1 MRESKHFCDVCRN
14 EIGLN
19 DLYFVLKEVC
29 DGGHVVAPI
38 LKDFC
43 SSECL
48 VKFFVGNKKCCDV
61 WKNV

>member
-29 DGGHVVAPI
+29 DGGHVIDPI

-43 SSECL
+43 SSKCL
-48 VKFFVGNKKCCDV
+48 AKFFVGNKKCV
-61 WKNV
+61 IQLKSI

>member
-29 DGGHVVAPI
+29 DGGHVTDPI

-48 VKFFVGNKKCCDV
+48 VKFFVDNKEGKEEI
-61 WKNV
+61 K